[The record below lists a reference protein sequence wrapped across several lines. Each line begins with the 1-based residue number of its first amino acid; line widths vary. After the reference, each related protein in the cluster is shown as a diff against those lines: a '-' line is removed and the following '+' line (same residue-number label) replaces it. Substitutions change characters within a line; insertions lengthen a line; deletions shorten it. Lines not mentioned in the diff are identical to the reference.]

1 MSKDEKIVHSDEDEL
16 DESYEADENT
26 SGLEFDSEELQSV
39 EAEDVES
46 QSDDN
51 GAEEEQMKKDKQ
63 SEKHKKHS
71 STNGEN
77 SGDIFNNESLA
88 DDKTVEVEPEII
100 PATVAKEL
108 EDAKASAEEFK
119 RKWVAVTAEY
129 ENYRKRNQMSVSQ
142 AYADGKAEA
151 VKKLLP
157 VADTFGYAYDGASD
171 EKTKAGIDKIIK
183 NFNSILSSL
192 GIEEIVINAGD
203 KFDESVAEAIMN
215 IPCKE
220 GEKPNCVSQVLKKG
234 YKQGDKVIR
243 FAQVVVTIE

>member
-1 MSKDEKIVHSDEDEL
+1 MSKDEKLVHSDEDEL
-16 DESYEADENT
+16 DETYDKGEPTSELQFDADELKSDADEGVKN
-26 SGLEFDSEELQSV
+26 QSV
-39 EAEDVES
+39 DEGTED
-46 QSDDN
+46 QSKKEKHN
-51 GAEEEQMKKDKQ
+51 EEHAK
-63 SEKHKKHS
+63 KHKKH
-71 STNGEN
+71 NGKEE
-77 SGDIFNNESLA
+77 GANNDE
-88 DDKTVEVEPEII
+88 EEFI
-100 PATVAKEL
+100 PASVAKEL
-108 EDAKASAEEFK
+108 EQAKASAEDYK

-142 AYADGKAEA
+142 AYADGKSEA

-192 GIEEIVINAGD
+192 GIEEISIKAGD

-215 IPCKE
+215 IPCKD
-220 GEKPNCVSQVLKKG
+220 GEQPNCVSQVLKKG